1 MMQKLLWK
9 QKESNGIQHDSK
21 VNDRVNNAH
30 TPVVSN
36 FGYVKIIFNF
46 KSVMCSDTKS
56 LGHMYLSNYLD
67 RIS

>member
-46 KSVMCSDTKS
+46 KSVMCSNR
-56 LGHMYLSNYLD
+56 HQVVRAY
-67 RIS
+67 IFI